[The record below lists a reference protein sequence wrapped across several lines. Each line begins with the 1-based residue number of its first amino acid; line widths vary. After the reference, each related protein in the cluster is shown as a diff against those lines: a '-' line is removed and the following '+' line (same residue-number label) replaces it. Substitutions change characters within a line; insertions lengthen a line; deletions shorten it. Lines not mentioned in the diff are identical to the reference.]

1 MEVHPASKSLILKL
15 RDPSRVTALI
25 PRARVVPIDGI
36 NYTQVKFGLDE
47 ARVLRNMGI
56 KAPSPIR
63 YFYDWPLRVPGV
75 ADPKPFEHQRVSSE
89 FFTLHNRCI
98 NLSDMGCVDAST
110 EYLSPEGW
118 VRIDQ
123 YAGGHVAQYHP
134 DTGAIEFV
142 PPTQY
147 VKKPCPEM
155 IRFKTSRGV
164 DQLLSPEH
172 RVLYVTADGATAV
185 QQAEDVEARH
195 HAAAYGFKGRFITT
209 FGADPTRYGL
219 ALTDAQIRLQVA
231 VQADGHLPPAGK
243 QVVMRLKRP
252 RKIAR
257 LAELLHAAG
266 VHAKWRGQP
275 STGFAI
281 VTFVPP
287 LRLKTY
293 DARYWTCTPEQLA
306 VIADEC
312 GHWDGSARKAG
323 ATEFF
328 STNKCDADF
337 IQYAFSAS
345 GRTARI
351 TEDARDG
358 RNPVYTVHARPNAAL
373 LYLCGTNDGVKS
385 ETVWREPS
393 PDGFKYCFMV
403 PSTFLLLR
411 RNGCIFATGN
421 TGKTKSAMWAAD
433 YLMQNRVV
441 NKAVIICPKSTLSS
455 VWEDE
460 IRVNF
465 LGRRSCAVL
474 VGSKERRLKLLE
486 QDVDF
491 YIINHDGLKVIEAEL
506 KKRTDINLWLYDEAA
521 AVRNP
526 QSQRHKTFAGL
537 VRPTDWMWLMTG
549 TPCPKEPTDVWGLAK
564 LLGSKKI
571 PHYFTAFKNDLMM
584 QLTQYKWVPKP
595 GAFERAYEALSPSI
609 RFKKSDCLDLPP
621 ITFTTLMAD
630 MTKEQKDAYEMMR
643 KDLVADVAGVQITAA
658 HAATKMQKL
667 LQIGLGMVYDEY
679 GEGYM
684 LDASER
690 LGVCDEL
697 IEESTN
703 NAIVFVPYTKALD
716 MVAQHLRK
724 KGHHVEVVDGRTS
737 NTERKRIFS
746 EFQNEPGRRILVAH
760 PATTAHGLT
769 LTRADLTIWY
779 GPITDLEIFEQANN
793 RMDRPGQKNNMTVA
807 CVACNPLELE
817 LYSALKNK
825 QLMQNTILAMFKNEL
840 GLPNA

>member
-15 RDPSRVTALI
+15 RDPSRVTSLI

-123 YAGGHVAQYHP
+123 YAGGHVAQWLP
-134 DTGAIEFV
+134 EEQRFEFV
-142 PPTQY
+142 APTEY
-147 VKKPCPEM
+147 VKLPC
-155 IRFKTSRGV
+155 TSMLRWRSPFT
-164 DQLLSPEH
+164 DQKLSVEH
-172 RVLYVTADGATAV
+172 RVLLYKTDGTPVVYRADEVAAYAPRDLLIHDGAKLVPAFTNGGWSIEH
-185 QQAEDVEARH
+185 EDN
-195 HAAAYGFKGRFITT
+195 
-209 FGADPTRYGL
+209 
-219 ALTDAQIRLQVA
+219 
-231 VQADGHLPPAGK
+231 
-243 QVVMRLKRP
+243 
-252 RKIAR
+252 
-257 LAELLHAAG
+257 
-266 VHAKWRGQP
+266 
-275 STGFAI
+275 
-281 VTFVPP
+281 
-287 LRLKTY
+287 
-293 DARYWTCTPEQLA
+293 
-306 VIADEC
+306 
-312 GHWDGSARKAG
+312 
-323 ATEFF
+323 TE
-328 STNKCDADF
+328 
-337 IQYAFSAS
+337 
-345 GRTARI
+345 
-351 TEDARDG
+351 
-358 RNPVYTVHARPNAAL
+358 
-373 LYLCGTNDGVKS
+373 
-385 ETVWREPS
+385 
-393 PDGFKYCFMV
+393 GFKYCFMV

>member
-1 MEVHPASKSLILKL
+1 
-15 RDPSRVTALI
+15 
-25 PRARVVPIDGI
+25 
-36 NYTQVKFGLDE
+36 
-47 ARVLRNMGI
+47 VLRNMGI

-123 YAGGHVAQYHP
+123 YAGGHVAQWMP
-134 DTGAIEFV
+134 EEQRFEFV
-142 PPTQY
+142 APTEY
-147 VKKPCPEM
+147 VKKPCPNM
-155 IRFKTSRGV
+155 IRWKTRFT

-172 RVLYVTADGATAV
+172 RVLLYRGDGSHVVIHAYQLKT
-185 QQAEDVEARH
+185 Q
-195 HAAAYGFKGRFITT
+195 AAAQDRDLWLHDGEMLFPAFPLEGSEFAYG
-209 FGADPTRYGL
+209 
-219 ALTDAQIRLQVA
+219 
-231 VQADGHLPPAGK
+231 
-243 QVVMRLKRP
+243 
-252 RKIAR
+252 
-257 LAELLHAAG
+257 
-266 VHAKWRGQP
+266 
-275 STGFAI
+275 
-281 VTFVPP
+281 
-287 LRLKTY
+287 
-293 DARYWTCTPEQLA
+293 
-306 VIADEC
+306 
-312 GHWDGSARKAG
+312 
-323 ATEFF
+323 
-328 STNKCDADF
+328 
-337 IQYAFSAS
+337 
-345 GRTARI
+345 
-351 TEDARDG
+351 
-358 RNPVYTVHARPNAAL
+358 
-373 LYLCGTNDGVKS
+373 
-385 ETVWREPS
+385 PS